1 MVDPI
6 RATLRS
12 VMSPGFG
19 VLVID
24 THAEALVAGAAESDV
39 AGFLSLA
46 GSAAERSGVISAVLM
61 TPDGM
66 ASASHVGP
74 LAVTEPAK
82 RSVSPDVP
90 SLVLGT
96 CLPASDLDEAAIET
110 ARAAG
115 SQLVEIRA
123 NLSPGDTPPGT
134 PATEA
139 DVLAQAALLAQQR
152 GMLPILTFAM
162 PDLGGQTLNVSH
174 AITANALRGLVTA
187 CHVHGVDLASLVIRT
202 NMVTAGVRMDRPES
216 SAEVGRATVAVLT
229 ESLPPDLGG
238 VLLLSGGH
246 PLSRACEYLAAT
258 IAASG
263 PTSPWPLSFA
273 FARALLRRGARL
285 WDGTT
290 ESPMAARE
298 IVESC
303 RLAALSLKTA
313 SAA

>member
-1 MVDPI
+1 
-6 RATLRS
+6 
-12 VMSPGFG
+12 
-19 VLVID
+19 
-24 THAEALVAGAAESDV
+24 
-39 AGFLSLA
+39 
-46 GSAAERSGVISAVLM
+46 
-61 TPDGM
+61 
-66 ASASHVGP
+66 
-74 LAVTEPAK
+74 
-82 RSVSPDVP
+82 
-90 SLVLGT
+90 
-96 CLPASDLDEAAIET
+96 
-110 ARAAG
+110 
-115 SQLVEIRA
+115 
-123 NLSPGDTPPGT
+123 
-134 PATEA
+134 
-139 DVLAQAALLAQQR
+139 
-152 GMLPILTFAM
+152 MLPILTFAM